1 MGIKHEILTL
11 DPNKFAEKNQKRL
24 HLGNLKSFECRVWLP
39 KQSIHVIS
47 SHMEYD
53 LSSIKNEGPALYP
66 PDTKAFLYYS
76 IPPGK
81 PRIAGELRLRFASS
95 DDHAS
100 FENGSDLLRKNGHPW
115 TRSLYSL

>member
-1 MGIKHEILTL
+1 
-11 DPNKFAEKNQKRL
+11 
-24 HLGNLKSFECRVWLP
+24 
-39 KQSIHVIS
+39 
-47 SHMEYD
+47 MEYD

-115 TRSLYSL
+115 TRSL